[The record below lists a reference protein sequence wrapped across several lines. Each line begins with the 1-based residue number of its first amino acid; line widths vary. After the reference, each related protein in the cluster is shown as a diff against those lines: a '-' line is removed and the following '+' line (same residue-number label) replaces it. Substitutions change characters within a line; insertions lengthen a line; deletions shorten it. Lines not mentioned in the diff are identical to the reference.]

1 LTCQGDHLPN
11 QKIGEH
17 RHTKKFSSHPN
28 KGLSVSKK
36 SVNDGLRYQQNI
48 PRKTRMTLL
57 ERRQIHEYEDNSSQA
72 RAAENSK
79 KKTEKQKVQ

>member
-1 LTCQGDHLPN
+1 
-11 QKIGEH
+11 
-17 RHTKKFSSHPN
+17 
-28 KGLSVSKK
+28 
-36 SVNDGLRYQQNI
+36 
-48 PRKTRMTLL
+48 MTLL